1 MASLT
6 VVALGNPLR
15 RDDGIAP
22 AVLAALRGTKWPG
35 RVRLV
40 DLGQDSLAIAAE
52 LGHGGSM
59 VLLDAADMGL
69 VAGEVRQFP
78 AEELAGNGATLAPH
92 NVDAA
97 GVLELCRALDPD
109 CRIEVVAIQVADVSY
124 GEGLSPDLAGKLPE
138 VTRSVADHIR
148 RRLAEERDVT
158 TARVAQ
164 SEGRLWPLTRRFSS
178 LRMTRTSSRR

>member
-1 MASLT
+1 MMTMSAPDDSSPSLT

-22 AVLAALRGTKWPG
+22 AVLGALQGTEWPG

-52 LGHGGSM
+52 LAHGGSM
-59 VLLDAADMGL
+59 LLLDAADMGL
-69 VAGEVRQFP
+69 APGEVRRFA
-78 AEELAGNGATLAPH
+78 AEDLAGSGAALAPH

-124 GEGLSPDLAGKLPE
+124 GEGLSPDLAEKLPE
-138 VTRSVADHIR
+138 VTQSVGDHIR
-148 RRLAEERDVT
+148 RRLADERLVT
-158 TARVAQ
+158 AVRVA
-164 SEGRLWPLTRRFSS
+164 
-178 LRMTRTSSRR
+178 